1 MSTHTNPTET
11 HGTQD
16 IQAERR
22 EMAAVLARR
31 TPIWKPVV
39 FLAGLV
45 VVAGALVALG
55 AVPRAAQRRDI
66 VETNEAIRALGKR
79 VTYVAAVLATPTR
92 TLTLPASLRPN
103 ADADLRAQA
112 TGFVRERKVDIG
124 DAVAAGDVLAVL
136 DVPLVD
142 EQWNSAKAALTEA
155 EAAREVLSRNLDL
168 ARTTLERWQSVETPG
183 AVSKQ
188 EIDERSSAYESA
200 RASLAAGEAAIS
212 SRKAD
217 VQRFESNRDFARI
230 VAPFAGTIT
239 ARNVELGD
247 YVNGAGSGEP
257 LFRIADTRTLRAYV
271 DVPQTF
277 APGVVVGGA
286 ARITLRERPGLVV
299 QGIIARTSGA
309 LDERTR
315 TLRVEISVPNEA
327 NVLLA
332 GSYAQVEMDLVRDT
346 STILVPGSALLVRAE
361 GTRVAVID
369 AANTLH
375 YRTVRIG
382 RDLGSQ
388 VEIIDGVAAGENV
401 VVNMADELPDGSQ
414 VEGVALPPVV
424 APKPMEAKPA
434 EPKSGDVKPVTPA
447 ATKGTAGR

>member
-1 MSTHTNPTET
+1 MSTNTNPTET
-11 HGTQD
+11 HEVRDGE
-16 IQAERR
+16 AERR
-22 EMAAVLARR
+22 ELAAVLGRR
-31 TPIWKPVV
+31 TPIWKPVA
-39 FLAGLV
+39 FLAALV
-45 VVAGALVALG
+45 VGAGVLVALG
-55 AVPRAAQRRDI
+55 AVPRAAQQRDI
-66 VETNEAIRALGKR
+66 VDVNEAIRALGRR
-79 VTYVAAVLATPTR
+79 VTYVAAVAAAPTR

-142 EQWNSAKAALTEA
+142 EQWNSAKAALSEA
-155 EAAREVLSRNLDL
+155 EAAREVLSRNLEL

-188 EIDERSSAYESA
+188 EIDERASAYESA
-200 RASLAAGEAAIS
+200 RASLAAGEAAIA

-257 LFRIADTRTLRAYV
+257 LYRIADTRTLRAYV

-277 APGVVVGGA
+277 APGVVVGGS
-286 ARITLRERPGLVV
+286 ARVTLRERPDLVV
-299 QGIIARTSGA
+299 KGTIARTSGA

-315 TLRVEISVPNEA
+315 TLRVEISVPNEGGA
-327 NVLLA
+327 LLS
-332 GSYAQVEMDLVRDT
+332 GSYAQVELDLVRET

-361 GTRVAVID
+361 GPRVAVID

-375 YRTVRIG
+375 YRAVRIG

-388 VEIIDGVAAGENV
+388 VEITDGLAAGEHV
-401 VVNMADELPDGSQ
+401 VVNMADEVPEGSQ
-414 VEGVALPPVV
+414 VEAVALPPVV
-424 APKPMEAKPA
+424 APKPVESKPA
-434 EPKSGDVKPVTPA
+434 PA
-447 ATKGTAGR
+447 TNTTAPAKASNGR